1 MSRISLRPRR
11 GDGMSLPQL
20 TVVEALA
27 ELASSSS
34 KDRGFTFIDSRGRE
48 EPFTPF
54 DTLARDVAERAGAL
68 FRAGLKRGD
77 HVALVIPERRE
88 FVLTFLGALWGGVIP
103 VPLAPPIG
111 LDHLSTYLERSRH
124 IIEASHARTL
134 ITTAR
139 IKAVSGSLLDG
150 ALRNI
155 VAIEE
160 LSAEST
166 QGIDLN
172 PSPLDGTAFIQF
184 TSGSTS
190 NPRGVLLTHRNL
202 AVNCHC
208 LAKQGLGMTVDDVVC
223 SWLPFFHDFG
233 LIGMVM
239 APIFVGSS
247 AVYMPPLLF
256 LKRPVEWLRAVTRYS
271 ATVSFAPNFGYGLC
285 AKRVAETDLEG
296 LDLTSW
302 RYAGCGAEPVRMTTL
317 RAFAEKFEGVGFKRD
332 ALMPGYGLAESTLAV
347 CFDKGVQGPDYDR
360 LDPDKLY
367 EKGRAEVTDRP
378 NALEV
383 ACCGAPFEG
392 HEAKIVDDLGR
403 TCPDRVVGEIV
414 LKGPSVM
421 TGYYDNPVATE
432 TAIKDGWLQTGDLG
446 YMVDGRIYITGRRK
460 EIIIVA
466 GRNYYPTDIEHA
478 VSQLHQ
484 VRTGNV
490 VAFGTSTD
498 ELEEKLIVC
507 AETGAAPHD
516 YSALADKIRGRV
528 MEAVGLEV
536 QDVLLLEPGTL
547 PKTSSGKLQRCDV
560 RQAYLQHRLANR
572 PGRDTKLA
580 TFKHIARSQLR
591 ILWSKVSG
599 TAAAGS

>member
-1 MSRISLRPRR
+1 M
-11 GDGMSLPQL
+11 DVPQV

-34 KDRGFTFIDSRGRE
+34 TGRGFVFIDGRGRE
-48 EPFTPF
+48 EQLTSFEA
-54 DTLARDVAERAGAL
+54 LANGVAERAGAL
-68 FRAGLKRGD
+68 LRAGLTRGD
-77 HVALVIPERRE
+77 HLALVIPERRE
-88 FVLTFLGALWGGVIP
+88 FVLTFLGALWCGLIP

-124 IIEASHARTL
+124 ILQASHARTL

-139 IKAVSGSLLDG
+139 IKAVSGSLLRG
-150 ALRNI
+150 SLHNI
-155 VAIEE
+155 VSIEE
-160 LSAEST
+160 LSSEPAQS
-166 QGIDLN
+166 IDLN
-172 PSPLDGTAFIQF
+172 PSRLGETAFIQF

-190 NPRGVLLTHRNL
+190 SPRGVVLTHRNL

-208 LAKQGLGMTVDDVVC
+208 LAKQGLGMTADDVVC

-239 APIFVGSS
+239 APIFLGSS

-256 LKRPVEWLRAVTRYS
+256 LKRPIEWLRAIGRHS
-271 ATVSFAPNFGYGLC
+271 GTVSFAPNFGYGLC
-285 AKRVAETDLEG
+285 TKRVTEADLE
-296 LDLTSW
+296 DLNLSSW

-317 RAFAEKFEGVGFKRD
+317 RAFAQKFGCVGFKRD

-347 CFDKGVQGPDYDR
+347 CFDKGEEGPEYDR

-367 EKGRAEVTDRP
+367 EKGLAEVTDRP
-378 NALEV
+378 NAVEV
-383 ACCGAPFEG
+383 ACCGAPFEE
-392 HEAKIVDDLGR
+392 HEARIVDHLDR
-403 TCPDRVVGEIV
+403 ACADRVVGEIV
-414 LKGPSVM
+414 LRGPSVM
-421 TGYYDNPVATE
+421 TGYYNDSVATE
-432 TAIKDGWLQTGDLG
+432 ATMKDGWLYTGDLG

-478 VSQLHQ
+478 ISQLPQ

-490 VAFGTSTD
+490 VAFGISTD
-498 ELEEKLIVC
+498 DLEEKIIVC
-507 AETGAAPHD
+507 AETVVAAEE
-516 YSALADKIRGRV
+516 YAALADKIRGRV

-536 QDVLLLEPGTL
+536 HDVLLLQAGTL

-560 RQAYLQHRLANR
+560 RAAYLAQRLA
-572 PGRDTKLA
+572 GRRARDSKL
-580 TFKHIARSQLR
+580 TTLKHVARSQLH
-591 ILWSKVSG
+591 ILWSKLSG
-599 TAAAGS
+599 ASATGS